1 MRTALEEART
11 GASEGGLP
19 IGAALVDAHGRLVVT
34 GSNCRVQDQGA
45 VMCGRPTASTSPAR
59 DSQLPLYD
67 YVLQAHALPHVRW
80 RRGHALPLMKVS
92 S

>member
-34 GSNCRVQDQGA
+34 GSNCRVQDQGTPVIDDNCPA
-45 VMCGRPTASTSPAR
+45 GASRPF
-59 DSQLPLYD
+59 
-67 YVLQAHALPHVRW
+67 HK
-80 RRGHALPLMKVS
+80 RGVWNRAKRLSFPC
-92 S
+92 

>member
-45 VMCGRPTASTSPAR
+45 VMCAETNCVYKSGKRQPASA
-59 DSQLPLYD
+59 
-67 YVLQAHALPHVRW
+67 V
-80 RRGHALPLMKVS
+80 
-92 S
+92 